1 MHGHLKRWAEMD
13 ISTPVLSLKYIAKV
27 RDYDNHPC
35 KKFLKDQDHRS
46 INRTSFMHS
55 NLFQK
60 IHLIA
65 LLCCF
70 LFNYLLCMVLFV
82 IELTLISINEVYI
95 YIYISDIRENN
106 ILHSIMVVWRGGTT

>member
-1 MHGHLKRWAEMD
+1 MIPYEEECDERLALLKLKELNMHLD
-13 ISTPVLSLKYIAKV
+13 ILCLKYIAKV
-27 RDYDNHPC
+27 RDYDDHLC

-46 INRTSFMHS
+46 INRSSFMDS
-55 NLFQK
+55 NLFHK

-82 IELTLISINEVYI
+82 IELTWISINMI
-95 YIYISDIRENN
+95 YIFKLLGLYSTVLRF
-106 ILHSIMVVWRGGTT
+106 